1 MTGRL
6 LLLLLLAP
14 VFALARTDAPSG
26 FDRKQALSVSQA
38 AIGRPIGDLV
48 FHHAD
53 GAVTLAELRGKPL
66 VISLIYSSCYHT
78 CPVTTSYLQDVV
90 GIAREALGESS
101 FNVVT
106 IGFDVANDTPS
117 RMARFAR
124 RHGIGQPGWLFLGG
138 DNSSIQA
145 LTTAVGFQYYAS
157 PRGFDHLVQAT
168 IVDADGIVYR
178 QVYGETFE
186 APALVEP
193 LKQLLISGRT
203 KPAPLAEWINDVRL
217 FCTIYDPSS
226 GRYQFDY
233 SVLVLIAVGGLCL
246 SGLAVWLVQAW
257 RQANRAQA
265 TGRAAGARANSRE
278 RLS

>member
-1 MTGRL
+1 MSRRL
-6 LLLLLLAP
+6 LLLLVLAP
-14 VFALARTDAPSG
+14 VFALARTDLPSG
-26 FDRKQALSVSQA
+26 FDQKQALNISQA
-38 AIGRPIGDLV
+38 AIGKPIGEHV
-48 FHHAD
+48 FRHAG
-53 GAVTLAELRGKPL
+53 GAVTLTELRGKPL
-66 VISLIYSSCYHT
+66 VISFVYSSCYHT
-78 CPVTTSYLQDVV
+78 CPVTTSYLHDVV
-90 GIAREALGESS
+90 GIAREALGETS

-117 RMARFAR
+117 RMAKFAR
-124 RHGIGQPGWLFLGG
+124 QHRIDEPGWLFLSG
-138 DNSSIQA
+138 DQASITA
-145 LTTAVGFQYYAS
+145 LTEAVGFQYYAS

-233 SVLVLIAVGGLCL
+233 SVLVLIVVGGFCL
-246 SGLAVWLVQAW
+246 TGLAVWLVQAW
-257 RQANRAQA
+257 RHTSRAHA
-265 TGRAAGARANSRE
+265 TRPPVRAPGNSRE
-278 RLS
+278 HLS